1 MVEPSGGVW
10 PLAFAPCDGSVWV
23 EDCAFEVIALFGVV
37 VGEGDAEDHAAAVDE
52 EADDLNAVDDACA
65 AVSEEGVSVAR
76 FEGCA
81 FWDGAVFVDKVE
93 AVWEVQGVGL
103 CRRLRELKYSGHG

>member
-1 MVEPSGGVW
+1 MR
-10 PLAFAPCDGSVWV
+10 
-23 EDCAFEVIALFGVV
+23 
-37 VGEGDAEDHAAAVDE
+37 AAAVDE

-93 AVWEVQGVGL
+93 AVREVQGVGL
-103 CRRLRELKYSGHG
+103 CRRLRSLSIADMVRIAISAEAFAAIVATMPLGSVSYENAVNTGMASG